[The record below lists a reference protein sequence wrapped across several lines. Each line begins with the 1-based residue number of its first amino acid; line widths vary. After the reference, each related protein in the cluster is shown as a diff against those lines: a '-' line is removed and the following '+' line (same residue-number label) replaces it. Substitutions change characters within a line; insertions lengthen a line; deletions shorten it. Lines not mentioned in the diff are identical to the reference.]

1 MLPPQKRSSL
11 PFNSLTKSFSCVMQ
25 GSTSAK
31 DTTTPSTSASTPATL
46 PIEPVPLPQGSTQPV
61 FKGGRAQEVI
71 NGRAAM
77 LGFVA
82 ALGAELASGLSVWQ
96 QVTLK

>member
-1 MLPPQKRSSL
+1 MSVL
-11 PFNSLTKSFSCVMQ
+11 SCRRTFDPHANDTIISHVLQ
-25 GSTSAK
+25 GAAPARE
-31 DTTTPSTSASTPATL
+31 TTPPSTSASTPKTL

-61 FKGGRAQEVI
+61 FKGGRAQEAI

-82 ALGAELASGLSVWQ
+82 ALGSELASGLGVWQ
-96 QVTLK
+96 QVTLE